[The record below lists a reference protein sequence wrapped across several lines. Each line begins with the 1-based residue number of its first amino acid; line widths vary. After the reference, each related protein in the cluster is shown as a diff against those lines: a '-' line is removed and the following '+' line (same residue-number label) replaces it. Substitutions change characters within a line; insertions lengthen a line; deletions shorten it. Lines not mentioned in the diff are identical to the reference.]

1 MTESVQMSSIVPDG
15 SSVPYGYLAHYKAG
29 RSKDIPGRNKWHF
42 GRNSLPLRGSPRAS
56 CTLVSGSAGPGN
68 LQLQLYQKRVN
79 DRFA

>member
-1 MTESVQMSSIVPDG
+1 MTKSVQMSSIIPDG

-29 RSKDIPGRNKWHF
+29 RSCGYPRQDKWHF

-56 CTLVSGSAGPGN
+56 CTLVPGSAGPGN
-68 LQLQLYQKRVN
+68 LQLQVYQNGVN